1 VVAAEVRAYR
11 YAGPAEVLAAVQH
24 DSAGQVIRTRDDLV
38 AWVRTV
44 GRDELTEPFTFVI
57 DARGDL
63 RLAPRR
69 SEHVA
74 CADGGAVLSAGEIT
88 LTTGAGGWEAAEI
101 SNQSTGYCP
110 EISSWPAVA
119 GALDRAGVA
128 HPGRFT
134 DEFVFRRCPGC
145 GERNLVKDGYF
156 ACAICNEDLPA
167 TWNFDAAVEG
177 Y

>member
-1 VVAAEVRAYR
+1 VVVVGARAYR
-11 YAGPAEVLAAVQH
+11 YVGPAEVLTAVQC
-24 DSAGQVIRTRDDLV
+24 DAVGQAIRTREDLV

-44 GRDELTEPFTFVI
+44 GQDDLAELFTFVI
-57 DARGDL
+57 DEQGDL

-74 CADGGAVLSAGEIT
+74 CAGGGAVLSAGEIT
-88 LTTGAGGWEAAEI
+88 FTQGPGGWEAVEI

-110 EISSWPAVA
+110 EASSWPAVED
-119 GALDRAGVA
+119 ALDRAGVA

-145 GERNLVKDGYF
+145 GERNVVKDGF
-156 ACAICNEDLPA
+156 FVCAICDEDLPA
-167 TWNFDAAVEG
+167 TWNFDVPAEG